1 MVPVIL
7 TAAGSD
13 PSGGAG
19 IQADLLT
26 ITAAGGY
33 GASALTAITVQDS
46 GGLRRIQPVDPEL
59 IRQQM
64 DSIFLDMPV
73 GSVKTGMLACRD
85 GVTAVADVLRRRMP
99 QAVVVDPV
107 LAASRGGDPMDDA
120 GVEALRSELL
130 PLATLLTPNG
140 PEAERL
146 TGLTVRTVHEAGAA
160 GKLLLQAGAGAVLV
174 KGGHLEG
181 APGTDVLVTADRIH
195 VLPGQWQDQPN
206 DHGTGCVLSSAIA
219 TCLARGADLLTAV
232 EQGRSFLAGALAH
245 GKAMGKGTG
254 AVDPMFRFRRS
265 AGGGTECPAPA
276 Q

>member
-26 ITAAGGY
+26 ISAAGGY

-46 GGLRRIQPVDPEL
+46 AGLRRIQPVDPDL

-73 GSVKTGMLACRD
+73 ASVKTGMLACRD
-85 GVTAVADVLRRRMP
+85 GVKAVADVLRRRMP
-99 QAVVVDPV
+99 AAVVVDPV

-120 GVEALRSELL
+120 GVEALKCELL
-130 PLATLLTPNG
+130 PLATVLTPNV

-146 TGLTVRTVHEAGAA
+146 TGLTVRTVHDAGVAGKVLLEAGPR
-160 GKLLLQAGAGAVLV
+160 AVLV
-174 KGGHLEG
+174 KGGHLEE
-181 APGTDVLVTADRIH
+181 APGTDVLVTAERIH
-195 VLPGQWQDQPN
+195 VLPGQWQNQPH
-206 DHGTGCVLSSAIA
+206 DHGTGCVLSSAVA

-245 GKAMGKGTG
+245 GRARGKGTG
-254 AVDPMFRFRRS
+254 AVDPMFRFRRP
-265 AGGGTECPAPA
+265 AGRGSE
-276 Q
+276 